1 MSVLKVIEVM
11 ASSPKGWEDA
21 TAVAVKMAGKTVK
34 EIRSVYVQD
43 MSAVVN
49 DNKITEY
56 RVTVKITFEVIKD

>member
-11 ASSPKGWEDA
+11 ASSQKGWEDA

-43 MSAVVN
+43 MSAVVKG
-49 DNKITEY
+49 NKIEEY
-56 RVTVKITFEVIKD
+56 RVTVKITFEVVKG